1 MANQTITQLP
11 TANALTGT
19 ELVPVVQDGGTVKTT
34 VADIAATPVTNYSFV
49 TATSQGSLSQS
60 RQLTTSGNGLTLT
73 DNGAGSTL
81 VLSLSGAAASLVA
94 AGTGIQVKTSA
105 TTLTGRS
112 IASGTAGLSV
122 ADGDGIA
129 GNPTVSLSGIVLN
142 LAQSSGVGLLT
153 RTSGNS
159 IGIVTL
165 QGTANEI
172 DVANG
177 TGNGSDP
184 TVGLADNPVVPGL
197 QGIVL
202 PSGATGDR
210 SGSPTNGTLRYNS
223 QTGTFEGYANSAWGA
238 ITTGTGVTSITAG
251 TGLTGGTITSTG
263 TIAIDNTVVATLT
276 DAQTL
281 TNKTI
286 SGASNTLTNISN
298 ASLTNSSVTYNGV
311 SVALGASGTITA
323 ANPNALTVGT
333 GLQLDSGTTYD
344 GSAARTISLTN
355 TSITIGS
362 TAIALGGSSLTLA
375 GLTSV
380 TVTQDPTTA
389 YQLAT
394 KQYVDGL
401 VSTGLVYHQP
411 VQAATTQSLAA
422 QTGGSVTYNNGTLG
436 VGATLTLGVALTTLD
451 GYSLVNG
458 DRILVKNESN
468 QAHNGI
474 YTWATGGTVLTRAT
488 DADSYG
494 TGTNELSENDYFFV
508 QNGTVNK
515 GTSYVLT
522 TSGTI
527 TFGTTAITFAEFS
540 TSQVYTGSS
549 PIQVTGT
556 VISLNTVPVASGGT
570 NITSYTAG
578 DILYASGATT
588 LSKLGI
594 GTSTYILTSS
604 GTAPQ
609 YTDPAT
615 ITVGAAT
622 TAGSVTNSITFTN
635 TGGASP
641 GTTFNGSVARTID
654 YSTVGAPKADGTG
667 ASGTWSINI
676 SGSAGSATT
685 ATTAT
690 NVAGGAAGSL
700 VYQTGASTTSTLA
713 LGTQGY
719 VLRAGA
725 SAPEWATID
734 GGTF

>member
-11 TANALTGT
+11 TAQALTGT
-19 ELVPVVQDGGTVKTT
+19 ELVPIVQGGGTVKTT
-34 VADIAATPVTNYSFV
+34 VADIAAVPVTNYSFV
-49 TATSQGSLSQS
+49 TATSEGSLSQS
-60 RQLTTSGNGLTLT
+60 RQLATSGNGLTLT

-112 IASGTAGLSV
+112 IAAGTAGLSV

-129 GNPTVSLSGIVLN
+129 ANPTISLSGIVLN

-202 PSGATGDR
+202 PSGTTGDR
-210 SGSPTNGTLRYNS
+210 PGSPTNGTLRYNS
-223 QTGTFEGYANSAWGA
+223 QTGTFEGYANSVWGA

-311 SVALGASGTITA
+311 TVALGASGTITA

-401 VSTGLVYHQP
+401 ASTGLVYHQP

-622 TAGSVTNSITFTN
+622 TAGSVTNSVTFTN

>member
-11 TANALTGT
+11 TAQALTGT
-19 ELVPVVQDGGTVKTT
+19 ELVPIVQGGGTVKTT
-34 VADIAATPVTNYSFV
+34 VADIAAVPVTNYSFV
-49 TATSQGSLSQS
+49 TATDEGSLSQS

-105 TTLTGRS
+105 TTLTARS
-112 IASGTAGLSV
+112 ITAGTAGVSI

-129 GNPTVSLSGIVLN
+129 GNPTISLSGIVLN
-142 LAQSSGVGLLT
+142 LAQSTGVGLLT

-184 TVGLADNPVVPGL
+184 TVGLANNPVVPGVE
-197 QGIVL
+197 GITL
-202 PSGATGDR
+202 PSGT
-210 SGSPTNGTLRYNS
+210 SGERPSPATNGTLRYNTS
-223 QTGTFEGYANSAWGA
+223 TQVFEGYANGAWGA
-238 ITTGTGVTSITAG
+238 IVTGSGVTSITAG

-276 DAQTL
+276 DAQVL

-286 SGASNTLTNISN
+286 SGASNTLTNIGN

-344 GSAARTISLTN
+344 GSAAKTISLTN
-355 TSITIGS
+355 TSVTIGS
-362 TAIALGGSSLTLA
+362 TSIALGATSLTLA

-380 TVTQDPTTA
+380 TLTQDPTTA
-389 YQLAT
+389 YQVAT

-401 VSTGLVYHQP
+401 VSTGLIYHQP

-422 QTGGSVTYNNGTLG
+422 QTGGSVTYNNGTAG

-458 DRILVKNESN
+458 DRILVKNEST
-468 QAHNGI
+468 QANNGI

-494 TGTNELSENDYFFV
+494 TGPNDLSENDYFFI

-515 GTSYVLT
+515 GSSYVCT

-527 TFGTTAITFAEFS
+527 TFGSTAITFAEFS
-540 TSQVYTGSS
+540 TSQVYTGTS

-570 NITSYTAG
+570 NITSYTSG

-594 GTSTYILTSS
+594 GASTRILTSS

-609 YTDPAT
+609 WTDPST
-615 ITVGAAT
+615 ITVG
-622 TAGSVTNSITFTN
+622 TASAVANSVTFTN

-641 GTTFNGSVARTID
+641 GTTFNGSAARTID

-667 ASGTWSINI
+667 ASGTWSISI
-676 SGSAGSATT
+676 SGSAASATT

-713 LGTQGY
+713 LGIQGY